1 MFDMFLNSI
10 SLFFKG
16 KLFQDMNMVIRQ
28 SLFGIVIAVVLLII
42 TVKSGLSLWIAVLAT
57 SLISGAIQPLLFKN
71 LKYR

>member
-1 MFDMFLNSI
+1 MFDMFLNSVT
-10 SLFFKG
+10 LFFKG

-28 SLFGIVIAVVLLII
+28 TFFGVAIAAALLII
-42 TVKSGLSLWIAVLAT
+42 AVKAGLTLWIAVLAT